1 MQRMV
6 NHTKSCLNTLH
17 NKSSTESHISPPSD
31 RQLIYRFVFLS
42 LMAVE
47 ADPKLI
53 LNRLFLSY
61 TKEHEIPHFH
71 GVKKPSCSRLEAE
84 LLSRRFPSQQVLRQQ
99 QHRGFRRSHS
109 SCSATPGLHSQHH
122 LFLLTSSPVQSRRG
136 SSDLLLQQQKHQPQ
150 QGTTL
155 LPLGALDGLMASL
168 TPY

>member
-1 MQRMV
+1 MQRTV

-17 NKSSTESHISPPSD
+17 NKSSIESHISPPSD

-61 TKEHEIPHFH
+61 TKGHEIPHFH

-84 LLSRRFPSQQVLRQQ
+84 LLARRFPSQQVLEQQ
-99 QHRGFRRSHS
+99 QYGGFRRSHS
-109 SCSATPGLHSQHH
+109 FCSAIPGLHSHHH
-122 LFLLTSSPVQSRRG
+122 LFLLTGGPVHTWRG
-136 SSDLLLQQQKHQPQ
+136 SPDLFLQQQKHQPQ
-150 QGTTL
+150 QSY
-155 LPLGALDGLMASL
+155 P
-168 TPY
+168 